1 MNSNEIRNIV
11 ADAANDYTAETGRN
25 LSGKELEECF
35 DRAKAIV
42 KRRDAEPSAKGLRV
56 YLLMIL
62 NAMQPGKA
70 GDDGL
75 TEEERR
81 QIYKNTL
88 ISRKQLRQNTINGVA
103 YVLGLPRC
111 AVRVDEDGEIHI
123 RVPEPGES
131 IFFD

>member
-1 MNSNEIRNIV
+1 MNNNDIRNIV
-11 ADAANDYTAETGRN
+11 AEAANEYTANSGRN
-25 LSGKELEECF
+25 LSEKELGECF
-35 DRAKAIV
+35 DRAKAMV
-42 KRRDAEPSAKGLRV
+42 KRRTSEPSAEGLRV

-81 QIYKNTL
+81 RIYRDTL
-88 ISRKQLRQNTINGVA
+88 IMGEQLRQNTIDHVA
-103 YVLGLPRC
+103 SVLGLPRS

-123 RVPEPGES
+123 RLPKLGES
-131 IFFD
+131 FFS